1 MVVIDRVQGL
11 FAGVDET
18 HCSEA
23 GRISAWQLTML
34 QLNYDVTTR

>member
-18 HCSEA
+18 H
-23 GRISAWQLTML
+23 GGWQNLSL
-34 QLNYDVTTR
+34 AADHVTT